1 MKRLPIIPT
10 LVVGLAVAAMVGLG
24 IWQLRRAEWKEGLIA
39 RYEAAAGLPP
49 VAWPRVPPADGSLLF
64 RRANGLCLEVTGWTA
79 RAGQNR
85 AGASGWRHIAAC
97 RTGAEGPGMRV
108 DMGWSNDSAAPKGWR
123 GGPVSGVIERD
134 RDHII
139 LLVSDVAAPGLEPS
153 ARPSVANIPNN
164 HRAYAVQ
171 WFLFAGV
178 ALVIYVLAVRRR
190 QVAPGGSPR

>member
-1 MKRLPIIPT
+1 MKRLPVIPT
-10 LVVGLAVAAMVGLG
+10 LIVGLAVAAMVALG
-24 IWQLRRAEWKEGLIA
+24 IWQLRRAEWKEGLLA
-39 RYEAAAGLPP
+39 RYQAAAGLPP

-64 RRANGLCLEVTGWTA
+64 RRADGFCLQVVGWTA

-97 RTGAEGPGMRV
+97 RTGAEGPGMQV
-108 DMGWSNDSAAPKGWR
+108 DMGWSNESAAPKGWR
-123 GGPVSGVIERD
+123 GGPVAGVIDRD

-139 LLVSDVAAPGLEPS
+139 LLVSDVAAPGLQPS
-153 ARPSVANIPNN
+153 ARPSVADIPNN

-178 ALVIYVLAVRRR
+178 ALIIYVLALRRR